1 MKLMNS
7 GNLLSN
13 RTRISALLLA
23 LMLLLLTGCSSTGP
37 AETGALTES
46 GSAEETTLPTVTEP
60 ASKNEASEPYSTKS
74 SLPEGT
80 DRMFYAHVNGKVLK
94 ILAAENSSA
103 DAFLDLLKSGDVPVE
118 MHDYGSFEKV
128 GPLGTTLP
136 RNDEQITT
144 EPGDVILYQGDQI
157 TIYYDVNNWS
167 FSRLGKVQD
176 LSQAELKDILGSG
189 NVTVTFSLSE
199 GRMEPES
206 SKVLVVIFSRTG
218 HTKPLAEYIAED
230 LNADL
235 YEIEAKVPYTD
246 DDIKYY
252 TNCRADREQNDPSA
266 RPEIA
271 GELPDVTGYDTVFIG
286 YPIWHGQ
293 APKIIYTFLE
303 GMDLSGKTIIP
314 FCTSHSSPLGTSA
327 ENLHPLAP
335 DAAWMEGRRF
345 AIGTTAGEI
354 SEWVKSLDILSG
366 QPADTGVFDFEK
378 QTVLLNSGYEM
389 PIIGLGTWTLS
400 DDEAENSVYHA
411 LKSGMRLIDTARY
424 YGNEVGVG
432 RGLQKAIDEG
442 IVTREDVFITSKIY
456 GGNYERAGGIIDDAL
471 KDLNVDY
478 IDLMLIHQP
487 GYDDEGVYKAM
498 EDAVR
503 AGKLRSIGIS
513 NYYTK
518 EKVDEVLSFAT
529 IVPAVI
535 QNENHLYYQNT
546 ELQEYASQYGIVIE
560 SWYPFGGRGH
570 TSEHFGNEVIKELAE
585 KYGKSSAQIILR
597 WQLQA
602 GFIAIPGSSN
612 PDHIAENY
620 DIFDFELSKED
631 MQRIRELDQH
641 ERYENW

>member
-1 MKLMNS
+1 MNS
-7 GNLLSN
+7 EDRWSN
-13 RTRISALLLA
+13 STRLFALMMALL
-23 LMLLLLTGCSSTGP
+23 LLLLTGCAGHQQAKSDASEG
-37 AETGALTES
+37 S
-46 GSAEETTLPTVTEP
+46 GSVEEVSLPATTET
-60 ASKNEASEPYSTKS
+60 ASENEVSES
-74 SLPEGT
+74 SSPEPEAPEEN
-80 DRMFYAHVNGKVLK
+80 DRIIYAHVNGKVLK
-94 ILAAENSSA
+94 ILAADNSSA
-103 DAFLDLLKSGDVPVE
+103 DAFLDLLKTGDVTVE

-136 RNDEQITT
+136 QNDEQITT

-157 TIYYDVNNWS
+157 TIYYDVNSWS
-167 FSRLGKVQD
+167 FTRLGKVQD
-176 LSQAELKDILGSG
+176 LSPAELKEILGSG
-189 NVTVTFSLSE
+189 DAVVTFS
-199 GRMEPES
+199 
-206 SKVLVVIFSRTG
+206 I
-218 HTKPLAEYIAED
+218 
-230 LNADL
+230 
-235 YEIEAKVPYTD
+235 
-246 DDIKYY
+246 
-252 TNCRADREQNDPSA
+252 SA
-266 RPEIA
+266 
-271 GELPDVTGYDTVFIG
+271 
-286 YPIWHGQ
+286 
-293 APKIIYTFLE
+293 
-303 GMDLSGKTIIP
+303 GMK
-314 FCTSHSSPLGTSA
+314 
-327 ENLHPLAP
+327 E
-335 DAAWMEGRRF
+335 
-345 AIGTTAGEI
+345 
-354 SEWVKSLDILSG
+354 
-366 QPADTGVFDFEK
+366 TGVFDFEK
-378 QTVLLNSGYEM
+378 QTVRLNSGYEM

-400 DDEAENSVYHA
+400 NDEAENSVYHA

-456 GGNYERAGGIIDDAL
+456 GGNYERAGGMIDDAL

-478 IDLMLIHQP
+478 IDLLLIHQP

-498 EDAVR
+498 EEAVA

-518 EKVDEVLSFAT
+518 EQVDEVLSFAT

-546 ELQEYASQYGIVIE
+546 ELREYVSQYGIVVE

-585 KYGKSSAQIILR
+585 KYGKTSAQIILR

-620 DIFDFELSKED
+620 DVLDFELSKED
-631 MQRIRELDQH
+631 MKRIQELDKQ